1 LPAVDNVSDLQF
13 LHWLTCHSRIL
24 RLTDVW
30 KLHCSY
36 AGAQFSQPGVVLAGS
51 AGQGFTPHIITIAAG
66 EVSMFLSD
74 LLDF

>member
-1 LPAVDNVSDLQF
+1 MFGS
-13 LHWLTCHSRIL
+13 SR
-24 RLTDVW
+24 
-30 KLHCSY
+30 CSY

>member
-1 LPAVDNVSDLQF
+1 MFGS
-13 LHWLTCHSRIL
+13 S
-24 RLTDVW
+24 
-30 KLHCSY
+30 HCSY

-66 EVSMFLSD
+66 EVSMFLSG